1 MGWELD
7 RFDATLTGLSSATRT
22 AYRSDLEGFA
32 AWVSRAGVEHPSQ
45 VTRTTL
51 RRYLAHL
58 TTRGFARRSMAR
70 KASSLRRYFAWAAST
85 GVVPA
90 DPAASLSV
98 PKGPARLPRV
108 LHDDELASL
117 LDPAASRAGAPTA
130 DEPTE
135 LDEHLRLRDQA
146 VVELL
151 YGSGLR
157 VGELCSLAPADL
169 DLPRR
174 QALVWGKG
182 DKQRRVPLSQ
192 PAADALERWLTRSR
206 PQLVDTRDPQA
217 PLFVNRRGN
226 PLTPR
231 DVRRILDRRATAPV
245 NPHAL
250 RHTFATHLLDGG
262 ADLRSVQ
269 ELLGHADVGTTQIY
283 THVSTDRLQHVH
295 RSTHPRG

>member
-1 MGWELD
+1 VGWDLD
-7 RFDATLTGLSSATRT
+7 RFDATLTGVSDATRT
-22 AYRSDLEGFA
+22 AYRSDLEAFA
-32 AWVSRAGVEHPSQ
+32 EWVARAGVERPGQ

-58 TTRGFARRSMAR
+58 TTRGFARRSIAR
-70 KASSLRRYFAWAAST
+70 KASSLRRYFAWALAT
-85 GVVPA
+85 GLVEA
-90 DPAASLSV
+90 DPAVSLSV
-98 PKGPARLPRV
+98 PKGPSRLPRV
-108 LHDDELASL
+108 LHDA
-117 LDPAASRAGAPTA
+117 
-130 DEPTE
+130 E
-135 LDEHLRLRDQA
+135 LDALLRPAEPVEGREHLAVRDQA

-157 VGELCSLAPADL
+157 VSELCSLRPTDL
-169 DLPRR
+169 DLDRR
-174 QALVWGKG
+174 QVLVWGKG

-192 PAADALERWLTRSR
+192 PAADALRQWLEVVR
-206 PQLVDTRDPQA
+206 PQLVDTRSPES
-217 PLFVNRRGN
+217 PLFVNQRGN

-231 DVRRILDRRATAPV
+231 DVRRLLDRRARAPV

-283 THVSTDRLQHVH
+283 THVSTDRLQQVH
-295 RSTHPRG
+295 RTTHPRG